1 MNKDEFMKLLH
12 SNPSWENMTK
22 KGGPGITVIFEDV
35 EFLLFRDDASHYL
48 KAVPQ
53 GEMQFAIVKD
63 FNRLLGCCRK
73 ELAKE
78 LEQWNEIRLN
88 RDDDEGDNHPS
99 IQ

>member
-1 MNKDEFMKLLH
+1 MNKDEFIKLLH
-12 SNPSWENMTK
+12 SHSSWENMTK
-22 KGGPGITVIFEDV
+22 KGGAGITVNFEDV
-35 EFLLFRDDASHYL
+35 EFLIFRDEASHYL

-53 GEMQFAIVKD
+53 GEKQETIVKD
-63 FNRLLGCCRK
+63 FNRLLGSCRK

-88 RDDDEGDNHPS
+88 RDDNEGDKHPS